1 MHPYLWLCF
10 RLSARGVWRIT
21 LINAHAAKQRSWRL
35 NLWGSES
42 SDTQRRYLNCVSYTL
57 SVERCELSF
66 ETPSRHLDTPLLK
79 AALVFIAR
87 SGVQLSSHLESWCIK
102 TALIMA
108 TDGLSHCVGAKE
120 KPYSAPS
127 R

>member
-57 SVERCELSF
+57 SIERCELSF
-66 ETPSRHLDTPLLK
+66 ETPSRHFDTPRLK
-79 AALVFIAR
+79 VALMFVAR
-87 SGVQLSSHLESWCIK
+87 SGVQLSSHPESWCVE
-102 TALIMA
+102 TVLTMA
-108 TDGLSHCVGAKE
+108 TDGLSHYVATE